1 MSDERLPEDPEALE
15 ALKLSS
21 TAQLLMKCARLVNE
35 RALSRLRAQGL
46 DGVRATHTA
55 LLPHIDLE
63 GTRLS
68 ELARRVGVSKQAV
81 GQWVDELEAMGGLTR
96 APDPHDKRARLVRFV
111 PGALTRGLGE
121 LVAMEQALSA
131 QVGAQ
136 TMATLHES
144 LRALHDALMRE
155 GEAPEQSANADDAPR

>member
-1 MSDERLPEDPEALE
+1 MRHDELPEDPEALE

-21 TAQLLMKCARLVNE
+21 TGQLLMRCARLMNE

-46 DGVRATHTA
+46 DGVRATHTT

-81 GQWVDELEAMGGLTR
+81 GQWVDELEAMRVLTR
-96 APDPHDKRARLVRFV
+96 APDPHDKRARLVRFA

-121 LVAMEQALSA
+121 LVALEQALSA
-131 QVGAQ
+131 QVGQQA
-136 TMATLHES
+136 MASLHEG
-144 LRALHDALMRE
+144 LLALHDALTRAE
-155 GEAPEQSANADDAPR
+155 PDP